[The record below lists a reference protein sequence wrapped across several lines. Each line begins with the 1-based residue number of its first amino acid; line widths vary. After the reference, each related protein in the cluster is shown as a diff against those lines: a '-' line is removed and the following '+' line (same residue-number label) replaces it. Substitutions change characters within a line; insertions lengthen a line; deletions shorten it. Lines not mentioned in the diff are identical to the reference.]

1 MVAALLKDHPDADG
15 VLREARALTAE
26 AIAFTLERDLVP
38 GLDGE
43 CLVAPAP
50 RRAAGPWP

>member
-1 MVAALLKDHPDADG
+1 MVAGLLEDHPDTDG
-15 VLREARALTAE
+15 VLREAQALTAE
-26 AIAFTLERDLVP
+26 AIAFTLQRDLVP

-50 RRAAGPWP
+50 PRAAGPWP